1 MNRLFNFLI
10 NLPKNALVGIIRLY
24 QATISPDHG
33 WFRARYP
40 YGYCRHYPSCSEYA
54 AGSILKH
61 GAVKGVVFA
70 SRRVLACNPWAEP
83 KIDPIK

>member
-1 MNRLFNFLI
+1 MGHFFLK
-10 NLPKNALVGIIRLY
+10 LPRRVLVGIIRLY

-33 WFRARYP
+33 WLRARYP

-61 GAVKGVVFA
+61 GAVKGVMFA
-70 SRRVLACNPWAEP
+70 TRRVLSCNPWTKP